1 MSVQSG
7 EHSSVQDSQAA
18 VRLYTMHRCS
28 PRSEENSNGSLIHD
42 SFRKEWEAALE
53 AKRTT
58 SASNRKVSLSRE
70 EHLIV
75 NGAKIS
81 NPKILGEG
89 EKD

>member
-1 MSVQSG
+1 MGSTAQFRTVRQLS
-7 EHSSVQDSQAA
+7 DSTLCTGS
-18 VRLYTMHRCS
+18 RLAQK
-28 PRSEENSNGSLIHD
+28 NSNGSLIHD

-53 AKRTT
+53 AKRTV